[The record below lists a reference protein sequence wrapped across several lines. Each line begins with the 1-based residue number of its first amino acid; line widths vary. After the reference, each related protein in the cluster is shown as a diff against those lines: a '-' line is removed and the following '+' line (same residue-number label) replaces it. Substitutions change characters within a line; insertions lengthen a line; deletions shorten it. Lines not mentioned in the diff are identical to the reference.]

1 MVGQVLA
8 TLADTVMSYRSHL
21 SQYLN
26 RTNRIERARA
36 HAIVSIIDR
45 VRFMAERLEGI
56 SKKYINIK
64 QSRYKY
70 QAYFHSLS
78 D

>member
-21 SQYLN
+21 SQHLN
-26 RTNRIERARA
+26 RARA